1 MDILLINSNPVVRRL
16 IELCAKQI
24 SVEIDTA
31 TTVSLEDLSRYRVV
45 IIDDNSLNLE
55 IKSVL
60 ESTHLGYRV
69 LLVSKSFD
77 KQSLVIFDEVLK
89 KPFLPS
95 KIIDIIYN
103 APEIKPP
110 VVEKEVVVES
120 LVDDISNENETIERE
135 DDFVFDDVLF
145 EIPTT
150 TNSDDADT
158 QILDKGE
165 LEKIKELLDTEVKS
179 SSVSKSKKYKKAL
192 KELIDDALDRAIE
205 RVGKESFK
213 EAVKDGRVS
222 VKFKIEK
229 E

>member
-120 LVDDISNENETIERE
+120 LVDEKDDSESE